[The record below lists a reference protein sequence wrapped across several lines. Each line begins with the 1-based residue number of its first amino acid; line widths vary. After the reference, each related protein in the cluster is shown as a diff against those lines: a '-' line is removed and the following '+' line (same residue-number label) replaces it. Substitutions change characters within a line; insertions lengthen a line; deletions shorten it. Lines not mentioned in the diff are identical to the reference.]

1 MRRLP
6 EYQPKAPAPR
16 GLDSLGPQSDLDLPP
31 ALPFG
36 PQPVQQAQPVRE
48 ALQAPAKAIRPAAPA
63 KVSPPSEDPPPSLP
77 TALAQLSN

>member
-6 EYQPKAPAPR
+6 EYQPKAPAPK
-16 GLDSLGPQSDLDLPP
+16 GLDSLGPQSDLDPPP

-36 PQPVQQAQPVRE
+36 PQPVRLTQPVRE
-48 ALQAPAKAIRPAAPA
+48 ALQVPAKSIRQPAPA
-63 KVSPPSEDPPPSLP
+63 KVSPPSDDPPPSLP